1 MAPLLSDNNLEAS
14 SGFAVDLWKD
24 RIVFLENESNHTDT
38 VIKFLTKKLVD
49 DNWQVGS

>member
-1 MAPLLSDNNLEAS
+1 MASLLSDNDLEAS

-24 RIVFLENESNHTDT
+24 KIVVLENEPNHTDT
-38 VIKFLTKKLVD
+38 VTKFLTKNLVQ